1 MTKAKSPVKKPAAS
15 PSRPTKVSAE
25 QKAKAVATVIPE
37 STAKKVAKPAAV
49 AAKAKAAK
57 PAAKPVVKPVVK
69 PVAKPAAAVEK
80 VKKVEKVEKKAL
92 PVRALV
98 SAPVGD
104 IVVKDAKAGKKNP
117 AKKPKLVRDSFT
129 FPETD
134 YIKFTVLKQ
143 RALKAGRDVKKSELL
158 RAGLAMLSG
167 LDEPNLIKVLDGID
181 KLKPGR
187 PAK

>member
-1 MTKAKSPVKKPAAS
+1 MTNAKSPVKKPVAS
-15 PSRPTKVSAE
+15 PSRAAKVSAAP
-25 QKAKAVATVIPE
+25 KTKTVAAVMPD
-37 STAKKVAKPAAV
+37 STAK
-49 AAKAKAAK
+49 KAAK
-57 PAAKPVVKPVVK
+57 PAAAVAKAKAAKPVVK
-69 PVAKPAAAVEK
+69 PVAKPAAAVE
-80 VKKVEKVEKKAL
+80 KVEKVEKKAL

-104 IVVKDAKAGKKNP
+104 IVVKDAKAGKKNA